1 LPGLPPPR
9 PLRRQRPAYKV
20 RPRRNTRRQTK
31 PSWRQRVILG
41 SAGLVL
47 GLFGWAVLARHFAP
61 VSNTNAGRFDAII
74 VLGYRADSDGN
85 PTPRM
90 LSRVSE
96 AVREY
101 ERGVAP
107 RLILSGGPTHH
118 HFVEAQVMARAAEA
132 EGIPRSAIF
141 EEPAAMDTIQN
152 ACFSARIMKTHGWHS
167 AEIVSNA
174 YQLPRAA
181 MIFDRLPIRWRIHAA
196 PSIEPVSA
204 LSAAASVSL
213 ETLKTLRYL
222 VYADWADRCEP

>member
-1 LPGLPPPR
+1 L
-9 PLRRQRPAYKV
+9 
-20 RPRRNTRRQTK
+20 
-31 PSWRQRVILG
+31 SC
-41 SAGLVL
+41 AGIVV
-47 GLFGWAVLARHFAP
+47 GVFGWAVLARQLAP
-61 VSNTNAGRFDAII
+61 VANTNVGRFDAII

-107 RLILSGGPTHH
+107 RLILTGGPTHH
-118 HFVEAQVMARAAEA
+118 DFVEAQVMARAAEA

-141 EEPAAMDTIQN
+141 EEPAAMNTIQN

-167 AEIVSNA
+167 AEIVSSA

-181 MIFDRLPIRWRIHAA
+181 MIFERLPIRWRTHPA
-196 PSIEPVSA
+196 PPLEPISA
-204 LSAAASVSL
+204 FSAASSVSL
-213 ETLKTLRYL
+213 ETLKTVRYL

>member
-1 LPGLPPPR
+1 L
-9 PLRRQRPAYKV
+9 
-20 RPRRNTRRQTK
+20 
-31 PSWRQRVILG
+31 SC
-41 SAGLVL
+41 AGIVV
-47 GLFGWAVLARHFAP
+47 GVFGWAVLARQLAP
-61 VSNTNAGRFDAII
+61 VANTNVGRFDAII

-107 RLILSGGPTHH
+107 RLILTGGPTHH
-118 HFVEAQVMARAAEA
+118 DFVEAQVMARAAEA

-141 EEPAAMDTIQN
+141 EEPKAMNTIQN

-167 AEIVSNA
+167 AEIVSSA

-181 MIFDRLPIRWRIHAA
+181 MIFERLPIRWRTHPA
-196 PSIEPVSA
+196 PPLEPISA
-204 LSAAASVSL
+204 FSAASSVSL
-213 ETLKTLRYL
+213 ETLKTVRYL